1 MAESKAE
8 AVGEVVYYKD
18 GITPFWKKLPE
29 FFRFPFHAGP
39 MVVIVSLAALS
50 AFGAFFMLV
59 NGLAV
64 YLFLRYAF
72 SVMEQAS
79 NGDFRPDSPDVN
91 VWGGSD
97 RRPLKQ
103 AIVTFVYIAM
113 LMGIA
118 AYSMR
123 PAPATDT
130 TARNAPVASA
140 PAAAPSPA
148 EDDDEDAA
156 PSPGAGRSSRVE
168 LDDEPAAPPM
178 VLPAWFWL
186 VALLCAIP
194 LPAAFMVIAVED
206 SLTRALN
213 PLTTLQYVGAM
224 GGGYFILWAFF
235 VPIIALRMA
244 LVSLL
249 PDMAMF
255 IKLPILFAVGSYLL
269 LALFT
274 MMGYCMYQYHQ
285 ELGYA
290 VKVDFD
296 AHRREEAKAAA
307 PAPSKPVDPLTKKID
322 DLLAANKV
330 DDAIRVVQDEMRFEK
345 LSPDL
350 NERLHKLLVLKGD
363 NAAIVTHGP
372 QYVKALVKGQRYPL
386 ALKTVA
392 LLETLDA
399 AYEPGPDV
407 LLGLAEGAFQ
417 ARDHAKAVALV
428 KGFDKRFPGH
438 ADIPGVYFLGARIM
452 SEHAHDQAS
461 AMKILQVLVQRFPE
475 SAVAPQAKQYLD
487 VLAKV
492 APAATPA

>member
-1 MAESKAE
+1 MAEAKAE
-8 AVGEVVYYKD
+8 AVGEVVFYKD

-39 MVVIVSLAALS
+39 MVVILSLSAMS
-50 AFGAFFMLV
+50 AFGAFFMLI

-91 VWGGSD
+91 VWGGTD

-103 AIVTFVYIAM
+103 AVVTFVYIAI
-113 LMGIA
+113 LIGLA
-118 AYSMR
+118 SYSMR
-123 PAPATDT
+123 PAPATEAT
-130 TARNAPVASA
+130 VRNAPV
-140 PAAAPSPA
+140 PTAAAATPA
-148 EDDDEDAA
+148 STEADDDEDAA
-156 PSPGAGRSSRVE
+156 PAPGASRYSRAA
-168 LDDEPAAPPM
+168 LDDEPPAPPM
-178 VLPAWFWL
+178 VLPGWFWL

-213 PLTTLQYVGAM
+213 PLTTFQYVGAM

-244 LVSLL
+244 LGSLL

-307 PAPSKPVDPLTKKID
+307 PVPAKPVDPLTRKID
-322 DLLAANKV
+322 DLVAANKV

-363 NAAIVTHGP
+363 NAAIVKHGP
-372 QYVKALVKGQRYPL
+372 QYVKALVKGQRSPL

-392 LLETLDA
+392 LLKTLDA
-399 AYEPGPDV
+399 AYEPEADV

-417 ARDHAKAVALV
+417 ARDYAKAVALV

-461 AMKILQVLVQRFPE
+461 AMKILKALLQRFPE
-475 SAVAPQAKQYLD
+475 ATVAPQAKQYLE

-492 APAATPA
+492 APQPA